1 MRFYSREY
9 DKWRSVKV
17 HRLLLKVMLSWTSY
31 MFAKG
36 QDQKVASEGRMAAGL
51 LPLIFYQIKN
61 NVTKNSC
68 LRNTNTLGSGCKFHA
83 TALLSCPVYEWSH
96 SRNLPLRL

>member
-1 MRFYSREY
+1 MTWDLILQFEY

-61 NVTKNSC
+61 NVTK
-68 LRNTNTLGSGCKFHA
+68 KIV
-83 TALLSCPVYEWSH
+83 VYAIPIHWGVDANFMLQH
-96 SRNLPLRL
+96 F